1 MFART
6 NASWANVAARLVLW
20 GWLVLL
26 IAESPVGNQRA
37 YLTWFGI
44 YVLFLLFY
52 TLVQMRVR
60 VIFWLVF
67 VGIFFLMP
75 VTIQPHLQTVAQM
88 MWLFLH
94 HQLLHGELFRRPFA
108 RDLVVWG
115 FVTFGTKL
123 IEECLSR
130 PVWLWIFTLLSEGVL
145 FLLNPAG
152 ALQSIGV
159 YAAFILLG
167 FFLLVMSEE
176 LALQSHPVRQEPPLL
191 TRMMRMVGPLAVL
204 TLSVLFLPSFFTSW
218 VHVHRVQAN
227 TQLPSTQ
234 NGLMIDGLNS
244 RHLGGPFT
252 GTSQVL
258 LRVFAKHSSYDL
270 GEVFNQFTGQGW
282 INRKTSFHSQFGNHF
297 AAGVPT
303 RELQQKVDVVAGQY
317 PVVFGAY
324 QMVAVKALQVGMR
337 DRYSRTADAF
347 SLGTIG
353 PGTAYTVTSLQPD
366 PSEQMLAQV
375 HDGNLAYAFPNDLQL
390 PSKLPTRDVILAQR
404 ITAQASGTEGKVLAL
419 IRYLRSHEKYATT
432 DIPKL
437 SPGQDFVD
445 QFLFVTHRGYCDQ
458 FASALTILARA
469 VGIPARYAV
478 GFVAVPPERR
488 IGNSLYEYVLRGA
501 DAHAWTQIWFA
512 GYGWI
517 SFDAT
522 PPSTRPFIQPTVV
535 HPLSPAALS
544 KTSNIK
550 VAGTTP
556 IGFLQSKVNPWF
568 RLLVFAVVSI
578 VLFGLTPFL
587 VVRRIKDKKIQL
599 DHATELLRDEETRV
613 MNTEILTNLYQKYGL
628 RFHSE
633 TLREYARRVQDDNTR
648 SELTQVIWEYERI
661 FYGHEPTHPH
671 DDE

>member
-234 NGLMIDGLNS
+234 NGLMIDGLNA

-282 INRKTSFHSQFGNHF
+282 INRAPSIASHS
-297 AAGVPT
+297 
-303 RELQQKVDVVAGQY
+303 K
-317 PVVFGAY
+317 Y
-324 QMVAVKALQVGMR
+324 QESV
-337 DRYSRTADAF
+337 
-347 SLGTIG
+347 
-353 PGTAYTVTSLQPD
+353 
-366 PSEQMLAQV
+366 
-375 HDGNLAYAFPNDLQL
+375 
-390 PSKLPTRDVILAQR
+390 
-404 ITAQASGTEGKVLAL
+404 
-419 IRYLRSHEKYATT
+419 
-432 DIPKL
+432 
-437 SPGQDFVD
+437 
-445 QFLFVTHRGYCDQ
+445 C
-458 FASALTILARA
+458 LT
-469 VGIPARYAV
+469 Y
-478 GFVAVPPERR
+478 
-488 IGNSLYEYVLRGA
+488 
-501 DAHAWTQIWFA
+501 
-512 GYGWI
+512 
-517 SFDAT
+517 
-522 PPSTRPFIQPTVV
+522 
-535 HPLSPAALS
+535 
-544 KTSNIK
+544 K
-550 VAGTTP
+550 
-556 IGFLQSKVNPWF
+556 
-568 RLLVFAVVSI
+568 
-578 VLFGLTPFL
+578 
-587 VVRRIKDKKIQL
+587 
-599 DHATELLRDEETRV
+599 
-613 MNTEILTNLYQKYGL
+613 
-628 RFHSE
+628 
-633 TLREYARRVQDDNTR
+633 
-648 SELTQVIWEYERI
+648 
-661 FYGHEPTHPH
+661 
-671 DDE
+671 